1 MQVVLDINESYEAQ
15 FMGVLQSL
23 DRRFFKKVEIDSNSQ
38 FMQDKNYLAKELQSM
53 ENGTAKMVS
62 EDDFWALTD
71 RVLEKY

>member
-62 EDDFWALTD
+62 EDDFWASTD

>member
-38 FMQDKNYLAKELQSM
+38 FMQDKNYLAKELQSI

-62 EDDFWALTD
+62 EDDFWASTD

>member
-62 EDDFWALTD
+62 EDDFGASTD

>member
-38 FMQDKNYLAKELQSM
+38 FMENKNYLAKELQSM

-62 EDDFWALTD
+62 EDDFWASTD

>member
-38 FMQDKNYLAKELQSM
+38 FMQNKNYLVKELQSM

-62 EDDFWALTD
+62 EDDFWASTD